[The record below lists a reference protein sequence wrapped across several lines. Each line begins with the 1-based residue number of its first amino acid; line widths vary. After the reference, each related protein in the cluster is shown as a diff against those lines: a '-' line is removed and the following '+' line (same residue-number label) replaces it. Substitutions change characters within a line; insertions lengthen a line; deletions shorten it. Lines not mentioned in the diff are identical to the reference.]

1 MIVMKLYEITELQ
14 KELELEEDDELK
26 QDLQE
31 LIAIELEKKSNNI
44 VYVIKNLEG
53 NNAAIDAEIERLQAL
68 KKRNSSNIEKVKSN
82 ILFFMQQNKLDKIKT
97 DLATFSLRKSESTD
111 IENIEQIPQEFITV
125 KQTFVPDKTAIKKAI
140 KEGVEVLGAKVIT
153 NYNLQIK

>member
-1 MIVMKLYEITELQ
+1 MIIMKLYEITELQ
-14 KELELEEDDELK
+14 KELEKEEDAEIK

-31 LIAIELEKKSNNI
+31 LIAVELKNKSNNI

-53 NNAAIDAEIERLQAL
+53 NNAAIDAEIERLQSL
-68 KKRNSSNIEKVKSN
+68 KKRNSSNIDKIKSN
-82 ILFFMQQNKLDKIKT
+82 ILWFMQQNNIDSIKT

-140 KEGVEVLGAKVIT
+140 KEGREVAGAKIIE
-153 NYNLQIK
+153 NYNLTIK

>member
-1 MIVMKLYEITELQ
+1 MKLYEITELQ
-14 KELELEEDDELK
+14 KELEKEEDAEIK
-26 QDLQE
+26 KDLQE
-31 LIAIELEKKSNNI
+31 LIAVELKNKSNNI

-68 KKRNSSNIEKVKSN
+68 KKRNSSNIDKVKSN
-82 ILFFMQQNKLDKIKT
+82 ILWFMQQNNIDSIKT
-97 DLATFSLRKSESTD
+97 ELAIFSLRKSESTD

-140 KEGVEVLGAKVIT
+140 KEGIEVAGAKIIT
-153 NYNLQIK
+153 NYSLQIK

>member
-14 KELELEEDDELK
+14 NELEKEDDAEIK

-44 VYVIKNLEG
+44 VYALKNIES
-53 NNAAIDAEIERLQAL
+53 NNLAIDAEIERLQSL
-68 KKRNSSNIEKVKSN
+68 KKRNSKNIESIKANV
-82 ILFFMQQNKLDKIKT
+82 LFFMQQNKIDKIKT

-111 IENIEQIPQEFITV
+111 IENIELLPAKFVTV
-125 KQTFVPDKTAIKKAI
+125 KQTFTPDKVAIKKEI
-140 KEGVEVLGAKVIT
+140 KEGIEVPGAKIVED
-153 NYNLQIK
+153 YSLSIK

>member
-1 MIVMKLYEITELQ
+1 MKLYEITELQ
-14 KELELEEDDELK
+14 KELEKEEDAEIK

-31 LIAIELEKKSNNI
+31 LIAVELKNKSNNI

-68 KKRNSSNIEKVKSN
+68 KKRNSSNIDKIKSN
-82 ILFFMQQNKLDKIKT
+82 ILWFMQQNNVDTIKS
-97 DLATFSLRKSESTD
+97 DLATFSKRKSESTD

-140 KEGVEVLGAKVIT
+140 KEGVEVPGAKVVT
-153 NYNLQIK
+153 NYSLQIK

>member
-1 MIVMKLYEITELQ
+1 MKLYEITELQ
-14 KELELEEDDELK
+14 KELEREEDAEVK

-31 LIAIELEKKSNNI
+31 LIAVELKNKSNNI

-53 NNAAIDAEIERLQAL
+53 NNVAIDAEIERLQQL
-68 KKRNSSNIEKVKSN
+68 KKRNSSNIDKIKSN
-82 ILFFMQQNKLDKIKT
+82 ILWFMKENTIDTIKS

-140 KEGVEVLGAKVIT
+140 KEGREVTGAKVVV

>member
-1 MIVMKLYEITELQ
+1 MNLYEITELQ
-14 KELELEEDDELK
+14 KELEKEEDAEVK

-31 LIAIELEKKSNNI
+31 LISIELKNKSNNI

-53 NNAAIDAEIERLQAL
+53 NNAAIDAEIERLQQL
-68 KKRNSSNIEKVKSN
+68 KKRNSSNIDKVKSN
-82 ILFFMQQNKLDKIKT
+82 ILWFMQQNNVDTIKS
-97 DLATFSLRKSESTD
+97 DLATFSIRKSESTD

-140 KEGVEVLGAKVIT
+140 REGKEVTGAKVVV

>member
-1 MIVMKLYEITELQ
+1 MNLYEITELQ
-14 KELELEEDDELK
+14 KELEREEDAEVK

-31 LIAIELEKKSNNI
+31 LIAVELKNKSNNI

-53 NNAAIDAEIERLQAL
+53 NNAAIDAEIERLQQL
-68 KKRNSSNIEKVKSN
+68 KKRNSSNIEKIKSN
-82 ILFFMQQNKLDKIKT
+82 ILWFMQQNNVDTIKS

-140 KEGVEVLGAKVIT
+140 KEGREVAGAKVIT

>member
-1 MIVMKLYEITELQ
+1 MNLYEITELQ
-14 KELELEEDDELK
+14 RELDKEDDTEVK

-31 LIAIELEKKSNNI
+31 LISIELKNKSNNI

-53 NNAAIDAEIERLQAL
+53 NNLAIDAEIERLQAL
-68 KKRNSSNIEKVKSN
+68 KKRNSSNIDKIKSN
-82 ILFFMQQNKLDKIKT
+82 ILWFMQQNNVDTIKS

-140 KEGVEVLGAKVIT
+140 KEGVEVAGAKVVV

>member
-44 VYVIKNLEG
+44 VYVIQNLEG

>member
-14 KELELEEDDELK
+14 KELEKEEDAEIK

-31 LIAIELEKKSNNI
+31 LIAVELEKKSNNI

-68 KKRNSSNIEKVKSN
+68 KKRNGSNIEKVKSN
-82 ILFFMQQNKLDKIKT
+82 ILWFMQQNNVDSIKS
-97 DLATFSLRKSESTD
+97 DLATFSKRKSESTD
-111 IENIEQIPQEFITV
+111 IENIELIPAEFVTI
-125 KQTFVPDKTAIKKAI
+125 KQTFQPDKTAIKKAI
-140 KEGVEVLGAKVIT
+140 KEGREVAGAKVVV

>member
-1 MIVMKLYEITELQ
+1 M
-14 KELELEEDDELK
+14 
-26 QDLQE
+26 QE
-31 LIAIELEKKSNNI
+31 LIAVELKNKSNNI

-68 KKRNSSNIEKVKSN
+68 KKRNSSNI
-82 ILFFMQQNKLDKIKT
+82 DKIKANILWFMQENNVDT
-97 DLATFSLRKSESTD
+97 IKSDLATFSIRKSESTD

-140 KEGVEVLGAKVIT
+140 KEGREVAGAKVIT

>member
-1 MIVMKLYEITELQ
+1 MKLYEITELQ
-14 KELELEEDDELK
+14 NELEREEDEEIK

-31 LIAIELEKKSNNI
+31 LIALELKNKSNNI

-82 ILFFMQQNKLDKIKT
+82 ILWFMQQNNIDSIKT
-97 DLATFSLRKSESTD
+97 ELATFSKRKSESTD
-111 IENIEQIPQEFITV
+111 IENIEQIPQEFITI
-125 KQTFVPDKTAIKKAI
+125 KQTFTPDKTAIKKAI
-140 KEGVEVLGAKVIT
+140 KEGREVAGAKVIT
-153 NYNLQIK
+153 NYSLQVK